1 MEEVM
6 IGFTKDD
13 LDMIMEYQQVS
24 GAVTVQA
31 AIMNAISLA
40 LDHADDDVEIEDRKH
55 GHWIEDES
63 ETYTPNHD
71 TWECSECHEP
81 FTLNE
86 GTTEENKFYFCPRC
100 GADMR

>member
-13 LDMIMEYQQVS
+13 LNMIMEYQQVS

-40 LDHADDDVEIEDRKH
+40 LDHADDDVEIE
-55 GHWIEDES
+55 IPPLMEEDLDDELRRRL
-63 ETYTPNHD
+63 E
-71 TWECSECHEP
+71 
-81 FTLNE
+81 
-86 GTTEENKFYFCPRC
+86 KYFN
-100 GADMR
+100 

>member
-40 LDHADDDVEIEDRKH
+40 LDHADDDVEIEVSPLTDEDLDDELTTAIKH
-55 GHWIEDES
+55 DVADKPGFYDGKPMYG
-63 ETYTPNHD
+63 TYNNPAK
-71 TWECSECHEP
+71 
-81 FTLNE
+81 L
-86 GTTEENKFYFCPRC
+86 Y
-100 GADMR
+100 